1 MLRPTKRLLALLTA
15 ALALSLFGG
24 CAGPWTSDWHTSDM
38 FDLKKPWPFKD
49 DDKPKKGTPV
59 RMASTWTDTILRQ
72 GGATPQ
78 RGFGGRVM
86 FYAKEGNEPILVDGQ
101 FVVYAFDETNRE
113 PTDNKPT
120 RRYVFPPEQVAV
132 RESKSELGASYSF
145 WLPWDE
151 VGGPQTNI
159 SLICRFEPKKG
170 SVIVGEQTQHL
181 LPGELRPNTMVASN
195 TPPKLPDGHADA
207 AGRSADVVHHAG
219 ASQRQPRLH
228 SARRQSSASGQL
240 SERTIGAATAA
251 EPLDMA
257 SRRMTTTSI
266 NLPESFQRRTVLD
279 AASQSSG
286 ASISA
291 ADHLQAIAAQRPG
304 QSHAPA
310 QLPAAA
316 TPQPQPIAAPQP
328 MPRQSPPF
336 SRRRC
341 SAHKSLR
348 SSRRIGAHRVP
359 SLHARQHVDDAAA
372 EQQLRSGD
380 DRSAAIRLA
389 AASGT
394 HERSESGHAA
404 TRSSNAGRSNERDA
418 SRRRHHRQLPAGWG
432 AVSAGDDPATVI
444 WFDTWYTPGSSDTS
458 FSITSRWLSLSA
470 VPVSTT
476 VSPSTSMPGA
486 AIFRAASNLSSAR
499 GAKSPRPSIAAP
511 RRGTPTVSL
520 TGTLSFAFSFSP
532 VCLPRLALTQR
543 AIELLEELVRAVAH
557 RLHHR
562 LHVAAAAPD
571 ELLAA
576 LAALSAVSTL
586 AAARQLP
593 NPFEPKELPNEP
605 PKVDEPPNPLPP
617 KPLNPPV
624 PEPNWPPL
632 RRIRSTRIRSS
643 QTRHRR
649 HHYCRTHHR
658 RQTRRHRSHYFRR
671 RRNLGQKRLAVPNA
685 SEAAIPQ
692 TKNVARSMIS
702 TSALHR

>member
-151 VGGPQTNI
+151 VGGAQTNI

-181 LPGELRPNTMVASN
+181 LPGTLRPNTMVASN
-195 TPPKLPDGHADA
+195 TPPKLPEGTPMRPAVRQMSYTTPAPASGNPGFTPLA
-207 AGRSADVVHHAG
+207 AGQVQAASYQSDPSA
-219 ASQRQPRLH
+219 
-228 SARRQSSASGQL
+228 
-240 SERTIGAATAA
+240 AAAAPGA

-266 NLPESFQRRTVLD
+266 NLPESFQRRTILD
-279 AASQSSG
+279 TAGQSGG

-304 QSHAPA
+304 QSHAPT

-328 MPRQSPPF
+328 MPRQTVAAPQAAVAAPPTSRYAQAGASVPTAFQAFTPGNMSTMQPPNNNFAPAMTGPQQFASP
-336 SRRRC
+336 
-341 SAHKSLR
+341 
-348 SSRRIGAHRVP
+348 
-359 SLHARQHVDDAAA
+359 QQAAPT
-372 EQQLRSGD
+372 SGVNPATLPQETQMP
-380 DRSAAIRLA
+380 AAQT
-389 AASGT
+389 SVM
-394 HERSESGHAA
+394 
-404 TRSSNAGRSNERDA
+404 
-418 SRRRHHRQLPAGWG
+418 PAGVG
-432 AVSAGDDPATVI
+432 
-444 WFDTWYTPGSSDTS
+444 
-458 FSITSRWLSLSA
+458 
-470 VPVSTT
+470 TT
-476 VSPSTSMPGA
+476 VSYLPVGAPSRPGM
-486 AIFRAASNLSSAR
+486 IPL
-499 GAKSPRPSIAAP
+499 PSFGSTP
-511 RRGTPTVSL
+511 GTPQAPATP
-520 TGTLSFAFSFSP
+520 AF
-532 VCLPRLALTQR
+532 Q
-543 AIELLEELVRAVAH
+543 
-557 RLHHR
+557 
-562 LHVAAAAPD
+562 
-571 ELLAA
+571 
-576 LAALSAVSTL
+576 
-586 AAARQLP
+586 
-593 NPFEPKELPNEP
+593 
-605 PKVDEPPNPLPP
+605 
-617 KPLNPPV
+617 
-624 PEPNWPPL
+624 
-632 RRIRSTRIRSS
+632 
-643 QTRHRR
+643 
-649 HHYCRTHHR
+649 
-658 RQTRRHRSHYFRR
+658 
-671 RRNLGQKRLAVPNA
+671 
-685 SEAAIPQ
+685 
-692 TKNVARSMIS
+692 
-702 TSALHR
+702 